1 MRNDLIETEKIEK
14 YLWHQLSDEDKL
26 HFENSMI
33 IDPSLADKVEAQKY
47 VHRLIRIFSRRQQRN
62 KLECIYQ
69 QLLQET
75 SFAQQLKN
83 IFA

>member
-26 HFENSMI
+26 HFENNMI
-33 IDPSLADKVEAQKY
+33 IDPSFADQVEMQKY
-47 VHRLIRIFSRRQQRN
+47 VHRLICIYSRRQQRN

-75 SFAQQLKN
+75 SFAQRLKT
-83 IFA
+83 IFT